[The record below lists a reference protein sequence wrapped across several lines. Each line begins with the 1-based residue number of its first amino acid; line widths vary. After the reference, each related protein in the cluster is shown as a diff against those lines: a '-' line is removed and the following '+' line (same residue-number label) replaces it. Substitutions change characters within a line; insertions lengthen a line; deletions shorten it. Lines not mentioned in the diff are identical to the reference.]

1 MWGINKYMQ
10 LNNTLLNNQLNWGH
24 WYQSYKIKRIMKE
37 YYEELYVNKLD
48 NLGKMDKI
56 LDTNYRHCFRK
67 NSTWIDL

>member
-1 MWGINKYMQ
+1 
-10 LNNTLLNNQLNWGH
+10 
-24 WYQSYKIKRIMKE
+24 MKE

-67 NSTWIDL
+67 KQSE